1 MIQKQKQTG
10 NAGVKRPLWQKL
22 MSSLMSALIFL
33 LLVEIAAAVLIKS
46 RILVTEGSD
55 KNLSFVYDYDLLY
68 YNEPL
73 RSVQNT
79 FQNVR
84 PCRYVTNSYGF
95 REDKEIPNYRSDNEF
110 RILCV
115 GDSSTFGITVDQT
128 QTYPAQLQSILNARN
143 SGGRKYQVINGGCAG
158 FTSFQA
164 LRFMERWVPRL
175 KPDMIIYSI
184 GYNDSTLAYKADK
197 DADYHK
203 DALAWLWGAFR
214 SSNTFSMIN
223 HIVVL
228 NIKMIGKQKK
238 AERTTIRV
246 SPLDYK
252 NNLKRSVQIA
262 QDNDIALIFCPI
274 TVVPPYI
281 DEMSEVAKEYSVPV
295 VQTEDS
301 LWRAFIALYDG
312 AIEYH
317 GVPQVYRGGI
327 DTSFLNYGEMGELR
341 SSTMRTKSYVFDDSV
356 HPNHVGY
363 RAIAEDLVSVIP

>member
-10 NAGVKRPLWQKL
+10 NAGLKRLLWQKL

-33 LLVEIAAAVLIKS
+33 LLVEIAAAVLIKA

-73 RSVQNT
+73 RTVRNK

-84 PCRYVTNSYGF
+84 PYSCVTNSYGF
-95 REDKEIPNYRSDNEF
+95 REDKEIPNYRLDDEY

-115 GDSSTFGITVDQT
+115 GDSSTFGLSVDQA

-175 KPDMIIYSI
+175 KPDLVVYSI
-184 GYNDSTLAYKADK
+184 GFNDSTLAYKTDK

-203 DALAWLWGAFR
+203 DAMAWLRGAFC
-214 SSNTFSMIN
+214 SSNTFSIIN
-223 HIVVL
+223 YIVVL

-238 AERTTIRV
+238 AERTCIRV
-246 SPLDYK
+246 SPLDYE

-262 QDNDIALIFCPI
+262 QDNEIALIFCPI

-281 DEMSEVAKEYSVPV
+281 DIMRRVAKEYSVPV

-301 LWRAFIALYDG
+301 LWRAFIAIYDG
-312 AIEYH
+312 ATEYH
-317 GVPQVYRGGI
+317 GVPWDYRGGI
-327 DTSFLNYGEMGELR
+327 DTSFLNYGELGELR

-356 HPNHVGY
+356 HPNPIGY
-363 RAIAEDLVSVIP
+363 CAIAEDLAKIVP